1 MVSLFVFV
9 LLSDGPELMCESNQT
24 VMEHDPFT
32 LNCTLEGY
40 PKPELAFCKDGAEVF
55 LPERLG
61 REHEGS
67 YVISASIGRQ
77 TVESRINISVSCK
90 LFF

>member
-1 MVSLFVFV
+1 MFV

-24 VMEHDPFT
+24 VMEHVPFT
-32 LNCTLEGY
+32 LKCTVTGY
-40 PKPELAFCKDGAEVF
+40 PEPQLALFKDGMAVS

-67 YVISASIGRQ
+67 YVISASIGQQ
-77 TVESRINISVSCK
+77 TVESRINVSVICK
-90 LFF
+90 LFFKNS

>member
-1 MVSLFVFV
+1 MFV

-24 VMEHDPFT
+24 VMEHVPFT
-32 LNCTLEGY
+32 LKCTVTGY
-40 PKPELAFCKDGAEVF
+40 PEPKLAFYKDGVEAF

-61 REHEGS
+61 RKHEGS

-77 TVESRINISVSCK
+77 TVESQINISVTCK
-90 LFF
+90 